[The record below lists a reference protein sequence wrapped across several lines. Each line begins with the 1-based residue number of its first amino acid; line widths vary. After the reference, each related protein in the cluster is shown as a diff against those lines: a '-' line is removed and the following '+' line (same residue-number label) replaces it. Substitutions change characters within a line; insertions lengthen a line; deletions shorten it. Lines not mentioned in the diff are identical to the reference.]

1 MKQLYKALA
10 GLAKTFPEVPEEQAV
25 VLIYEAK
32 EGTYAGEKVK
42 VKERRYKLVTANH
55 YRKLKSIVSLQQL
68 ESYCK
73 KYGVD
78 KTVAEVSRVYN
89 LQLEKHLNYIV
100 NKYPKLKENDSFIR
114 SIERYYSVPEIS

>member
-10 GLAKTFPEVPEEQAV
+10 VLAKTFPEVPEEQTV
-25 VLIYEAK
+25 VLIYEAGK
-32 EGTYAGEKVK
+32 GIYAGKK

-55 YRKLKSIVSLQQL
+55 YRKLKSIVALQQL

-78 KTVAEVSRVYN
+78 KTVAEVERVYN
-89 LQLEKHLNYIV
+89 LQLEKHLNYII

-114 SIERYYSVPEIS
+114 SIERYYSLPEIS